1 MIHSTF
7 HHSGRRTT
15 SLSLIAF
22 ERSIETGLESP
33 AHGCKLQLQR
43 RTKTNVR
50 GRLHAM
56 SRRST
61 VSEHLATSSVI
72 PPRSPLVSH
81 RNFRKERPFGR
92 SSSLHVMLSV
102 PSSIARSR
110 DPVNVGE
117 DERMI
122 VCGSRW
128 SSSLPN
134 DRPRP
139 DKVKSS
145 RRGNKQTK
153 LRICVQDRKR
163 KYTRRDLKE

>member
-1 MIHSTF
+1 
-7 HHSGRRTT
+7 
-15 SLSLIAF
+15 
-22 ERSIETGLESP
+22 
-33 AHGCKLQLQR
+33 
-43 RTKTNVR
+43 
-50 GRLHAM
+50 
-56 SRRST
+56 
-61 VSEHLATSSVI
+61 
-72 PPRSPLVSH
+72 
-81 RNFRKERPFGR
+81 
-92 SSSLHVMLSV
+92 MLSV

-117 DERMI
+117 DEGMI

-134 DRPRP
+134 GRPRP

-163 KYTRRDLKE
+163 KYTRRLGSVRVCGTGRESPTLRDSLGLPASVVQREKRFESNRPPRGPSLCHEKPKCGYNTQDRSWKGPGRFSSMTRGPLQNGA